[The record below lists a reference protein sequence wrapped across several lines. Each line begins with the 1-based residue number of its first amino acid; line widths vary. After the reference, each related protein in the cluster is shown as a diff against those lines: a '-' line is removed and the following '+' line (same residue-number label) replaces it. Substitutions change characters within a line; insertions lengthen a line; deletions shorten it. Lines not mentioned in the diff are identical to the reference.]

1 MAKKYVFDGGHS
13 KGTPGKRTPDDER
26 EWTFNNEIVKA
37 AIAEMKTYEGAQVKR
52 TDDPTGKRDV
62 PLGER
67 VRIAN
72 DWGADYFCSIHAN
85 AYEGKWGSHTGTETY
100 TQTGVNNKETLDF
113 AKAVHKGM
121 VRAFGLKDRG
131 LKKNNYQVLRETKMP
146 ACLTEAAYMDSTI
159 DIKKLRDKKVLKNA
173 GKQIAIEIA
182 KLHKLKKKEAAKPK
196 PAPKPDD
203 KNVQG
208 TIKVLVNDLWY
219 YDKPD
224 WNAKAGK
231 VNKNEVF
238 TVVGSLEVDGS
249 QMYMLKSGTYIT
261 AWKEY
266 VEFKK
271 K

>member
-1 MAKKYVFDGGHS
+1 MPKYVFDAGHAL
-13 KGTPGKRTPDDER
+13 GTPGKRSPDGER
-26 EWTFNNEIVKA
+26 EWSFNNEIVKA
-37 AIAEMKTYEGAQVKR
+37 AIAELKTYEDVQIKR

-62 PLGER
+62 PLSER

-72 DWGADYFCSIHAN
+72 EWDADYFLSIHNN
-85 AYEGKWGSHTGTETY
+85 AFQGKWGTHTGTETY
-100 TQTGVNNKETLDF
+100 TQTGVNSKDTLDF
-113 AKAVHKGM
+113 AKAVHRGM

-131 LKKNNYQVLRETKMP
+131 LKTANYQVTRTSKMP
-146 ACLTEAAYMDSTI
+146 ACLTEGAYMDSSI
-159 DIKKLRDKKVLKNA
+159 DIKKLRDKKVLQNA
-173 GKQIAIEIA
+173 GKQVAIEIA
-182 KLHKLKKKEAAKPK
+182 KLHKLKKKVAPKPK

-219 YDKPD
+219 YDRPD

-231 VNKNEVF
+231 VNKDEVF

-249 QMYMLKSGTYIT
+249 KMYMLKSGTYIT
-261 AWKEY
+261 AWHEY